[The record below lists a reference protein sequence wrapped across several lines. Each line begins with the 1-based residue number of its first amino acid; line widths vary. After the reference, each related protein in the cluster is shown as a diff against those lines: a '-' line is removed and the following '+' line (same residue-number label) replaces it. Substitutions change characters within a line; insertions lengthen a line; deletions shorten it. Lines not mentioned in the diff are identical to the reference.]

1 MFCSNYIRQPVKN
14 NCLRNGQIKANK
26 ARNTQL
32 EQFKAWNLACLGGQD
47 AVTVFDICS
56 IFGNDR
62 RAKSL
67 LPPVVCH
74 FPHFYGI
81 LYDIPL
87 LITISDNEQAHIK
100 PFALQSHQ
108 QRTTVRGEWPQGPS
122 PQLQQSFS
130 LTLILPVILPLCS
143 NHTDIRLPHCE
154 LNGALP
160 DFLLSPPIN
169 GSSVLFSP
177 CPNGSFTHNQS
188 ALLLLKGFPKGS
200 TICIHL
206 QSKLLLFTL
215 FCYQECSLKQINWHK
230 YNLPLKRQ

>member
-1 MFCSNYIRQPVKN
+1 MKSRLPQKARRSIHLWHLQRLWQQLQSRIFVTISSLPFYLF
-14 NCLRNGQIKANK
+14 LRN
-26 ARNTQL
+26 
-32 EQFKAWNLACLGGQD
+32 
-47 AVTVFDICS
+47 
-56 IFGNDR
+56 
-62 RAKSL
+62 SL
-67 LPPVVCH
+67 WH
-74 FPHFYGI
+74 
-81 LYDIPL
+81 IPL

-100 PFALQSHQ
+100 QFALQSHQ
-108 QRTTVRGEWPQGPS
+108 HRTTVRGEWPQGPS
-122 PQLQQSFS
+122 PQLQQGFS

-143 NHTDIRLPHCE
+143 NHTDIRLPHCK

>member
-1 MFCSNYIRQPVKN
+1 MAKWKWTKQGS
-14 NCLRNGQIKANK
+14 
-26 ARNTQL
+26 TQL
-32 EQFKAWNLACLGGQD
+32 QQLKPWNLACLRRQD
-47 AVTVFDICS
+47 TVTIFDICS
-56 IFGNDR
+56 IFGDIC
-62 RAKSL
+62 RAESL
-67 LPPVVCH
+67 LQSVVCRFIYFLRNSLWHTSSNHH
-74 FPHFYGI
+74 FRQWP
-81 LYDIPL
+81 
-87 LITISDNEQAHIK
+87 AHIK
-100 PFALQSHQ
+100 QFALQSHQ
-108 QRTTVRGEWPQGPS
+108 HRTTVRGEWPQGPS

-154 LNGALP
+154 LNWALP